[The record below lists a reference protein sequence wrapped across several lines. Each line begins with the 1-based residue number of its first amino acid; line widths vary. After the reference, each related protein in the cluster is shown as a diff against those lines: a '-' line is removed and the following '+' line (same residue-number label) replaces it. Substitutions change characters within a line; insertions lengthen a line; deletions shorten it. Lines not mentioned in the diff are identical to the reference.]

1 MAGVPHKITTVWE
14 IGQSRRQFLVAFHQW
29 CLKLFTINLTTVR
42 FSGAFCIELSSLT
55 TIRFLTNGGNFG
67 ETCLVLSTGPLSN
80 VNFFSCY
87 QLLLHLREKCLVVMG
102 NCCLVCR
109 LLLNTIVPRQRGRFW
124 MKEPRP
130 ASRTI
135 VDCQPFRYLF
145 LRCLLW

>member
-14 IGQSRRQFLVAFHQW
+14 IGQSRRQLLVAFHQW

-42 FSGAFCIELSSLT
+42 FTGAFCIELSSLT
-55 TIRFLTNGGNFG
+55 NIRFLTNGGNFG
-67 ETCLVLSTGPLSN
+67 ATCSVLSTGPLSN
-80 VNFFSCY
+80 VNFFFIVISCY
-87 QLLLHLREKCLVVMG
+87 FIYERNP

-124 MKEPRP
+124 MREPRP